1 MMVGRNSG
9 AKETAKRIPL
19 GSVGVEVGVWRGDT
33 SALFLQRAGHL
44 HLVDPWSVEP
54 YKGGDY
60 QAYLNRYTKIVGSP
74 DPERFQNYYD
84 DVATSVAKRFDFM
97 DATIHRCTSTAFF
110 AGFNGS
116 VDWVYIDGLHTSHAC
131 TNDLIGAMYIVN
143 PGGSI
148 FGDDYG
154 NKEGVTKAVDRFE
167 KRTGFSVDHFGNQYQ
182 IQL

>member
-1 MMVGRNSG
+1 MMVGNNPG
-9 AKETAKRIPL
+9 AQETAKRIPL
-19 GSVGVEVGVWRGDT
+19 GSVGVEIGVWRGDT

-84 DVATSVAKRFDFM
+84 DVAASVAKRFNFM
-97 DATIHRCTSTAFF
+97 DVTIHRCTSTAFF
-110 AGFNGS
+110 AGFSGT
-116 VDWVYIDGLHTSHAC
+116 VDWVYIDGLHTFDGC
-131 TNDLIGAMYIVN
+131 LNDLIGSLSIGKK
-143 PGGSI
+143 GGSI

-154 NKEGVTKAVDRFE
+154 NKEGVTRAVDEFA
-167 KRTGFSVDHFGNQYQ
+167 KRTEFEVDHFGNQYQ